1 MGAAIKIAPR
11 LGIFKEGAT
20 MARECTICGNSTDN
34 KIHTVREMMFGCRD
48 EFEYIECS
56 DCGCLQ
62 IADIPANLNKYY
74 PEGYYSYSECSFSSN
89 PIKHFLKKQRLK
101 YCTTGK
107 GVIGKIVTHIYGIPN
122 IANLVKAAKIKFDS
136 HILDVGCGAGR
147 LLLNFREYG
156 YRHLTGADPFISR
169 DIFYKNG
176 VRIYKK
182 GLLELESDNKFDCI
196 MLHHSFEHMH
206 DPLSVFSSISARLK
220 NDGVVVLRIPI
231 VSSFAWQHY
240 KTNWVQL
247 DAPRHFFLHS
257 LKSIELLANQAG
269 FGIENVEFDSDE
281 FQFWGSEQY
290 AVDISLNDD
299 RSFSRNPKRSM
310 FTHEDIEKFRK
321 RSAELNTLK
330 MGDQA
335 IFYIRK
341 ISPA

>member
-1 MGAAIKIAPR
+1 
-11 LGIFKEGAT
+11 

-34 KIHTVREMMFGCRD
+34 NIYIAREMMFGYRD

-56 DCGCLQ
+56 KCNCLQ

-74 PEGYYSYSECSFSSN
+74 PEGYYSYSESLFSSN
-89 PIKHFLKKQRLK
+89 PIKHFLKKQRLR

-107 GVIGKIVTHIYGIPN
+107 GIIGKIVTRVYGVPD
-122 IANLVKAAKIKFDS
+122 IANLAKAAKIKFDS

-156 YRHLTGADPFISR
+156 YRYLTGADPFISK
-169 DIFYKNG
+169 DIFYQNG

-182 GLLELESDNKFDCI
+182 ELLELEPNNQFDCI
-196 MLHHSFEHMH
+196 MLHHSFEHMPA
-206 DPLSVFSSISARLK
+206 PLSVFSSISARLK
-220 NDGVVVLRIPI
+220 NDGVVVLRIP
-231 VSSFAWQHY
+231 VTSSFAWQHY

-257 LKSIELLANQAG
+257 LNSIGLLANQAG
-269 FGIENVEFDSDE
+269 FRIENVEFDSNE

-290 AVDISLNDD
+290 AADIPLNDN
-299 RSFSRNPKRSM
+299 RSFSRNPKKSM
-310 FTHEDIEKFRK
+310 FTPEDIERFQK
-321 RSAELNTLK
+321 RSTELNTMK

-341 ISPA
+341 IPA